1 MSIWHVVGGE
11 GLTLLLIPN
20 AKGFTNHNRVHL
32 HNESMKVQQA
42 YLISTAKILTQ
53 NLIWLFGERNIDW
66 LSLNIIKNVL
76 KGAFKIGLTGLYV
89 EATPQSLL
97 LWTMGYDFA

>member
-11 GLTLLLIPN
+11 GLTLLLIPH
-20 AKGFTNHNRVHL
+20 AKGFTNHNRGYL
-32 HNESMKVQQA
+32 HNESIKVQLA
-42 YLISTAKILTQ
+42 YFISRGKILTQ